1 MLCSLVTFAEH
12 VPSQHAVGAAFAIY
26 QQHQWSRLD
35 LSPLHSR
42 RQTPPVAQCKALTVV
57 LSALQQFSNIL
68 HAFVTLFSIMLGGTD
83 LDLFYNSH
91 NPIIGIILLL
101 LFVFTMSMVLLNC
114 LIAIMSDACSRV
126 SLCCSISH

>member
-1 MLCSLVTFAEH
+1 MLTHMFASPQH
-12 VPSQHAVGAAFAIY
+12 SQCRTAHIY
-26 QQHQWSRLD
+26 LRFFNSM
-35 LSPLHSR
+35 S
-42 RQTPPVAQCKALTVV
+42 TIFIVV
-57 LSALQQFSNIL
+57 LQQFNNIL

-114 LIAIMSDACSRV
+114 LIAIMSDACSRA
-126 SLCCSISH
+126 SLLLLDIVPLHWQCGAYHASSASTTSA

>member
-1 MLCSLVTFAEH
+1 MHGDDSLFVM
-12 VPSQHAVGAAFAIY
+12 
-26 QQHQWSRLD
+26 
-35 LSPLHSR
+35 
-42 RQTPPVAQCKALTVV
+42 
-57 LSALQQFSNIL
+57 QQFSNIL

-91 NPIIGIILLL
+91 NPIIGVLLLL

-126 SLCCSISH
+126 SGTTFSLQP

>member
-1 MLCSLVTFAEH
+1 M
-12 VPSQHAVGAAFAIY
+12 
-26 QQHQWSRLD
+26 
-35 LSPLHSR
+35 
-42 RQTPPVAQCKALTVV
+42 
-57 LSALQQFSNIL
+57 
-68 HAFVTLFSIMLGGTD
+68 TLFSIMLGGTD

-126 SLCCSISH
+126 SFGP

>member
-1 MLCSLVTFAEH
+1 M
-12 VPSQHAVGAAFAIY
+12 
-26 QQHQWSRLD
+26 
-35 LSPLHSR
+35 
-42 RQTPPVAQCKALTVV
+42 
-57 LSALQQFSNIL
+57 QQFSNIL

-91 NPIIGIILLL
+91 NPIIGVLLLL

-126 SLCCSISH
+126 SVHLWHNSFLATLRLLQ

>member
-1 MLCSLVTFAEH
+1 
-12 VPSQHAVGAAFAIY
+12 
-26 QQHQWSRLD
+26 
-35 LSPLHSR
+35 
-42 RQTPPVAQCKALTVV
+42 
-57 LSALQQFSNIL
+57 
-68 HAFVTLFSIMLGGTD
+68 MLGGTD

-126 SLCCSISH
+126 SENLLQYADTKPQS